1 MGSREGRGFPVN
13 GGNSFKTE
21 LKKELEFD
29 AEAVEAI
36 AAIAVLALVGW
47 GIRKLLRCWETQ
59 SRKKIRICKD
69 EFEDDPASWSLI
81 IARETKIFLYLRM
94 NLCFSIMCF
103 GFYFAYT
110 KLLFPS

>member
-1 MGSREGRGFPVN
+1 MGSREGRGFSVN
-13 GGNSFKTE
+13 GGNSFKKE
-21 LKKELEFD
+21 LKKELEFE
-29 AEAVEAI
+29 EAMAGCSK
-36 AAIAVLALVGW
+36 VL

-81 IARETKIFLYLRM
+81 IASETKIFLYLRM
-94 NLCFSIMCF
+94 NLYFTIMCF

-110 KLLFPS
+110 KMLFPS